1 MMQSKS
7 SRNGETVPPA
17 PSERRQGR
25 PVPRRLSIS
34 RDMALPGAKA
44 STVEAALPS
53 YCTCCHERP
62 VDRSPI
68 DATSHQKPDFTQRSL
83 DNMTVEEILA
93 VFMMLQ
99 ADIEDIPG
107 VTAAVA
113 ENQSAVERVVRH
125 RGGRSSERAISEG
138 PSKLV
143 LIPLAILVILQV
155 VITECYAR
163 RLGK

>member
-1 MMQSKS
+1 
-7 SRNGETVPPA
+7 
-17 PSERRQGR
+17 
-25 PVPRRLSIS
+25 
-34 RDMALPGAKA
+34 MALPGAKA

-53 YCTCCHERP
+53 YCMYCHEWP
-62 VDRSPI
+62 VNQSPI
-68 DATSHQKPDFTQRSL
+68 DATSHQKPDFT

-107 VTAAVA
+107 AIAAVA
-113 ENQSAVERVVRH
+113 ENQSAVEIVVQH

-155 VITECYAR
+155 VITELYAR